1 MNASTMTASAP
12 DLLAPVVTPAPALR
26 GNRAASHEVLG
37 PGAQRALLGAMLGAH
52 LLAGWALLQ
61 VPAVRQVAAEMA
73 PIMVD
78 LIAPVPQAPPK
89 PVPPPPRPVQP
100 RTPPPPAPLL
110 AAAPP
115 PVPQP
120 APVFTAPPPPPEP
133 PALPAPTAAIAPP
146 APPVPAPQ
154 VAAAA
159 APAAPRK
166 VVLTDTDWVRA
177 PAYAYPR
184 EAARLREQGTVV
196 VRILFDVRGVPSRVD
211 VLRSSGSARLDDE
224 VLAKA
229 RAARAKPRLQDGVPI
244 EFLADS
250 EAEFKF

>member
-1 MNASTMTASAP
+1 MNAPTMIVFAP
-12 DLLAPVVTPAPALR
+12 LQ
-26 GNRAASHEVLG
+26 RAHDVLS

-61 VPAVRQVAAEMA
+61 VPAVRQVAADFA
-73 PIMVD
+73 PIRVD

-89 PVPPPPRPVQP
+89 PVPPPPHPVQP

-120 APVFTAPPPPPEP
+120 APVFTAPPPPEP
-133 PALPAPTAAIAPP
+133 PALPVPTAPIAPP
-146 APPVPAPQ
+146 APPTPAPQAVPAP
-154 VAAAA
+154 
-159 APAAPRK
+159 APSAPRK
-166 VVLTDTDWVRA
+166 VVLTDTDWVRP

-196 VRILFDVRGVPSRVD
+196 VRIRFDLRGVPSRVEL
-211 VLRSSGSARLDDE
+211 LRSSGSTRLDDE

>member
-1 MNASTMTASAP
+1 MNASTMTASASDTP
-12 DLLAPVVTPAPALR
+12 VPAVPWHGAAP
-26 GNRAASHEVLG
+26 SHEVLG
-37 PGAQRALLGAMLGAH
+37 PGARRVLVGAMLGAH

-61 VPAVRQVAAEMA
+61 VPAVRQVAAELA

-89 PVPPPPRPVQP
+89 PPPPAPRPVQP
-100 RTPPPPAPLL
+100 RTPPSPALLL
-110 AAAPP
+110 AATPP
-115 PVPQP
+115 PVPMP
-120 APVFTAPPPPPEP
+120 EPVFTAPPPPEP
-133 PALPAPTAAIAPP
+133 PALPAPTAPIAPP
-146 APPVPAPQ
+146 IAPTPPTPAPQAVPAP
-154 VAAAA
+154 

-166 VVLTDTDWVRA
+166 VVLTDTDWVR
-177 PAYAYPR
+177 PPLYAYPR

-196 VRILFDVRGVPSRVD
+196 VRILFDVRGLPSRVEL
-211 VLRSSGSARLDDE
+211 LRSSGSAWLDDE

>member
-1 MNASTMTASAP
+1 MNASTMTASASDTLVP
-12 DLLAPVVTPAPALR
+12 AVPWHGAAP
-26 GNRAASHEVLG
+26 SHEVLG
-37 PGAQRALLGAMLGAH
+37 PGARRVLVGAMLGAH

-61 VPAVRQVAAEMA
+61 VPAVRQVAAELA

-89 PVPPPPRPVQP
+89 PPPPAPRPVQP

-110 AAAPP
+110 AATPP
-115 PVPQP
+115 PVPMP
-120 APVFTAPPPPPEP
+120 EPVFTAPPPPEP
-133 PALPAPTAAIAPP
+133 PALPAPTAPIAPP
-146 APPVPAPQ
+146 APPLQTPQAAPAA
-154 VAAAA
+154 V
-159 APAAPRK
+159 PAAPRK
-166 VVLTDTDWVRA
+166 VVLTDTDWVRP

-196 VRILFDVRGVPSRVD
+196 VRIRFDVRGLPSRVEL
-211 VLRSSGSARLDDE
+211 LRSSGSARLDDE